1 VSIDYEG
8 LPGIASVS
16 MLSPRSSQ
24 YSRSVKI
31 VTKIAKIV
39 AEELLNNGFERV
51 VIADSH
57 GAMTNIDYT
66 ELPKNTTL
74 IQGYPRPYSMVSELD
89 GSFKAVL
96 FIGYHAGAGT
106 LHAILDHTYSGRSFY
121 RVWIN
126 GIRVSEYLL
135 NSFVAGE
142 YGVPSILLAG
152 DSYLEEDV
160 KRHTPW
166 TVFVPLKKGIS
177 RYAASYDS
185 FDEII
190 ERLRKGIFTAV
201 QRLKRGEVRP
211 AIIDKP
217 VELKIE
223 FRDSIFADAAEVL
236 PGVTREDA
244 YTIKYKASNVKD
256 VLGIIETIA
265 LVAAGIYGLR
275 QYL

>member
-1 VSIDYEG
+1 MSIDYEG